1 MNAKR
6 NSLGLIILLIIG
18 FSILSSCVN
27 PFAPKL
33 EENDT
38 EISLLG
44 KQNTVEGFFKNFKYA
59 YQFKDTLVYGKLL
72 ADDFTFIF
80 RDYSMGI
87 DKSWGRAEEMLS
99 TWGLFQ
105 GSNSAD
111 LTWNEAV
118 QSIGDSLLLDISRSF
133 SLTIEF
139 NPSDIIRIYGRANLR
154 LKRNSSEDDWKMLSW
169 RDESNY

>member
-6 NSLGLIILLIIG
+6 NSLGLITLLTIV

-44 KQNTVEGFFKNFKYA
+44 KQNTIDGFFKNFKYA